1 MDGGTNGWMMDK
13 RMVGWMEGGRGGRR
27 DGWIDDWVNEW
38 VIRWVDG
45 WMGERTFQVGP
56 SKSWNKARAVRL
68 EAKKNKNKKT
78 VLLLGHPKVRR
89 RVTSSPISVSR
100 WMV

>member
-1 MDGGTNGWMMDK
+1 
-13 RMVGWMEGGRGGRR
+13 
-27 DGWIDDWVNEW
+27 
-38 VIRWVDG
+38 
-45 WMGERTFQVGP
+45 MGERTFQVGP

-68 EAKKNKNKKT
+68 EAKKNKNKNKKT
-78 VLLLGHPKVRR
+78 VLLLGRPKVRR

>member
-1 MDGGTNGWMMDK
+1 MDRWILGWMD
-13 RMVGWMEGGRGGRR
+13 E
-27 DGWIDDWVNEW
+27 
-38 VIRWVDG
+38 

-68 EAKKNKNKKT
+68 EAKKKNKNKKT
-78 VLLLGHPKVRR
+78 VLLLSGPKVRG